1 MAKHPTS
8 ADSKILDRIRV
19 HRRGWVFTPAHLA
32 DLGTRNAIASAL
44 KRFKASGTIRQLA
57 RGLYDY
63 PVQDPVLGLVAPS
76 ADEIGRAHV

>member
-32 DLGTRNAIASAL
+32 VDITSFWFTVDIW
-44 KRFKASGTIRQLA
+44 
-57 RGLYDY
+57 
-63 PVQDPVLGLVAPS
+63 
-76 ADEIGRAHV
+76 HVR